1 MDAALDIY
9 SDTKGTVY
17 IAGELR
23 HQIFWMCE
31 VLGRERREIHYNMDL
46 KCYVLELRKDAD
58 KEVLKKL
65 LPQNKWQRKS
75 DNRHG
80 KRRIRR

>member
-1 MDAALDIY
+1 MDTAIDIY
-9 SDTKGTVY
+9 SDTNGTVY

-31 VLGRERREIHYNMDL
+31 ILGRERREIRYNMDL
-46 KCYVLELRKDAD
+46 KCFVLELRQDID

-65 LPQNKWQRKS
+65 LSQNK
-75 DNRHG
+75 
-80 KRRIRR
+80 